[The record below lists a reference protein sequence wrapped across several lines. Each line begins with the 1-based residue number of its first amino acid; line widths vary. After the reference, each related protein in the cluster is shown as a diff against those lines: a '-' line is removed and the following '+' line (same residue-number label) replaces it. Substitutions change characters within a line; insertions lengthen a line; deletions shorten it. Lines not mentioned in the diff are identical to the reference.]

1 MYVATAE
8 YRKAIDDAWA
18 ARSRAA
24 AAAAPRG
31 GAMPLAILDAHA
43 RESRGTRDEV
53 DARALGKMAL
63 RSVFARAQVRRRHR
77 REDRVGSWGRRV
89 VRRVVVHRC
98 STSVCP

>member
-31 GAMPLAILDAHA
+31 GGAPLAILDAHA

-63 RSVFARAQVRRRHR
+63 RSVFARAQV
-77 REDRVGSWGRRV
+77 
-89 VRRVVVHRC
+89 VVVERGRVFVGRIRWIVHHS
-98 STSVCP
+98 STEVCP